1 MFLTA
6 VGAVI
11 FGVGIVA
18 ADALFIA
25 LGRIGVLDRLR
36 DALGFGDEP
45 EWMH

>member
-25 LGRIGVLDRLR
+25 LARIGVLDRLR

>member
-11 FGVGIVA
+11 FGVGIVI
-18 ADALFIA
+18 ADAAFIA
-25 LGRIGVLDRLR
+25 LNRLGVLDRLR